1 MNPAIDS
8 HLPSV
13 PWAPRTLS
21 HARRATR
28 AQFAGLGLCMGMWGV
43 HIPSLKAQYGLHEG
57 TLALVLLS
65 MALGALLSL
74 SFAGRVVNRLG
85 VARTCAM
92 ASTTMAVLFALALLW
107 PGLGWLLPAMLVCGA
122 AQSLLDVAINAE
134 GTTLE
139 VLGQRPVMSQLHGM
153 FSVGGMAGAALGAA
167 LIRAGMTPE
176 HQLAL
181 TAAAVV
187 LMSLLAV
194 RHMLPIEAHQEDSD
208 APQTHFTW
216 PRGVLLL
223 IGLLIFAGMTAEGV
237 MYDWSVLYLK
247 QELGMTQDLAAVGYA
262 AFAGAMAL
270 ARLTGDALRA
280 RQPAATLLRGGA
292 LLTGVAMAV
301 VLISGVP
308 WLSMLGY
315 ICVGAGLALVVPML
329 YNAASQ
335 VPGTSRA
342 AAIASVSSI
351 GYAGFLIGPP
361 LIGAIAHA
369 ASLTWAMGVIVV
381 AAALLAWGS
390 GRIGLKTPQK
400 T

>member
-1 MNPAIDS
+1 MSPPSSLVPNPPA
-8 HLPSV
+8 
-13 PWAPRTLS
+13 WAPRTLS

-28 AQFAGLGLCMGMWGV
+28 AQFTCLGLCMGMWGV
-43 HIPSLKAQYGLHEG
+43 HIPSIKSQYNLHEG

-74 SFAGRVVNRLG
+74 SFAGRLVNRLG
-85 VARTCAM
+85 VARTCAL
-92 ASTTMAVLFALALLW
+92 AGTTLAVLLALALQW
-107 PGLGWLLPAMLVCGA
+107 PGLAWLLPAMLVCGS

-139 VLGQRPVMSQLHGM
+139 VLGRRPVMSQLHGM
-153 FSVGGMAGAALGAA
+153 FSVGGMIGAGLGAL
-167 LIRAGMTPE
+167 LIRIGLAPE
-176 HQLAL
+176 SQLAL
-181 TAAAVV
+181 TAALAG
-187 LMSLLAV
+187 LMSLLAS
-194 RHMLPIEAHQEDSD
+194 RHMLPADAHREDSD
-208 APQTHFTW
+208 SAEAHFAW

-223 IGLLIFAGMTAEGV
+223 IGLLIFTGMTAEGV

-247 QELGMTQDLAAVGYA
+247 QELGMGQDVAAVGYA

-280 RQPAATLLRGGA
+280 RRPAGLILRGGA
-292 LLTGVAMAV
+292 LLTGTAMAA
-301 VLISGVP
+301 VLISGLPGVA
-308 WLSMLGY
+308 MVGY
-315 ICVGAGLALVVPML
+315 VCVGAGLALVVPML

-390 GRIGLKTPQK
+390 GRIGLETPRSA
-400 T
+400 